1 MYFNRNRPKRN
12 KKIDDFLKEHN
23 AFGTT
28 GIHPYNAD
36 SAKQE
41 DFEWIEKIVT
51 ENKKIVAV
59 GECGLDYD
67 RMFSTK
73 ENQIRCLEKHI
84 VLAG

>member
-12 KKIDDFLKEHN
+12 KKIDAFVKEHN

-28 GIHPYNAD
+28 GIHPHNAD

-59 GECGLDYD
+59 GGCGLDYD

-73 ENQIRCLEKHI
+73 ENQIRCFEKHI

>member
-1 MYFNRNRPKRN
+1 M
-12 KKIDDFLKEHN
+12 KEHN

-67 RMFSTK
+67 GMFSTK

-84 VLAG
+84 ELAD